1 MGPLLLMKGTG
12 SEPAE
17 KIDVPNWRL
26 RVLVYFACLGLAY
39 LFIEVPLAQQFI
51 LILDQPVTALA
62 IMLFAVLF
70 FSGIGSL
77 TVRRWRL
84 SAGMIVLVIGIAL
97 YPLFLEP
104 LFSLLLGQSQGFRI
118 ILAILFIAPLGYL
131 MGLPFAGGLA
141 IVEKRQTALVP
152 WAWAINGS
160 FSVISSVLAVM
171 VALSLGFSAVLWL
184 GAASYAVAL
193 LVFYKLM

>member
-1 MGPLLLMKGTG
+1 
-12 SEPAE
+12 
-17 KIDVPNWRL
+17 
-26 RVLVYFACLGLAY
+26 
-39 LFIEVPLAQQFI
+39 
-51 LILDQPVTALA
+51 
-62 IMLFAVLF
+62 
-70 FSGIGSL
+70 
-77 TVRRWRL
+77 
-84 SAGMIVLVIGIAL
+84 
-97 YPLFLEP
+97 
-104 LFSLLLGQSQGFRI
+104 LGQSQGIRI